1 MNTAYW
7 TEAVEAPARRVTD
20 PPRSAAITAF
30 YEVEQVPTSL
40 VEFRSRGLV
49 LVVGTLERVRDVA
62 DRLPV
67 EVPSVLLATDVPG
80 PEKGARGQRIIC
92 GKLSHLTGYLGR
104 FDAFLSGP
112 GGAAVNLAELAG
124 LEQPHFD
131 LVLDLA
137 ADPLFGVETPPLG
150 YFRPE
155 SDAELAEAL
164 ALLPE
169 MAGQFDKPKFF
180 NLDTDICA
188 HGASGLTGCTRC
200 LDGCTTGAITSLGD
214 MIEVNPYLCQGVGVC
229 VSACPS
235 GALSYAF
242 PQPRDLLKAIKAA
255 LAAYF
260 EAGGKRPVIA
270 LHDEQLGARYLGER
284 MAQAPENLIPVQVEE
299 TASVG
304 MDVWLAALAYGA
316 AGVILYTTPAVPQR
330 VTREL
335 DRQLDYA
342 RSILTG
348 MGHAP
353 GRLSRVLLDDGAGDD
368 PFAAARQPAAD
379 WPPASF
385 LTFNAKRNTLGLAL
399 DHLFR
404 NAPAP
409 AREVALAPGAP
420 FGEVLVNTDA
430 CTLCMACAQVC
441 PSSALTD
448 NPESVQLRF
457 IEDNCVQCG
466 LCQTACPEEA
476 VSLRPRLLYDGPERR
491 QARVLNE
498 EAPFHC
504 VSCGAPFATAS
515 VITRMLDQLSG
526 HRMFQSEEQQ
536 RRLQMCGDCRV
547 RDMFRKE
554 QQGEVFGDQGG
565 VQ

>member
-7 TEAVEAPARRVTD
+7 TQPEEAPARRITD
-20 PPRSAAITAF
+20 PQRSAAITAF
-30 YEVEQVPTSL
+30 YEAEQVPTSL

-49 LVVGTLERVRDVA
+49 LVAGALDQVRRVA
-62 DRLPV
+62 DRLPA
-67 EVPSVLLATDVPG
+67 EVPSVLFATDVPG
-80 PEKGARGQRIIC
+80 PQKGTQGQRIIC
-92 GKLSHLTGYLGR
+92 GRLSQLVGYLGH
-104 FDAFLSGP
+104 FDAFISGP
-112 GGAAVNLAELAG
+112 GGASLNLAELAG

-131 LVLDLA
+131 LVLDLG
-137 ADPLFGVETPPLG
+137 DEPLLGVETPPLG

-155 SDAELAEAL
+155 TEAELSDTL

-169 MAGQFDKPKFF
+169 MAGEFDKPKFF

-200 LDGCTTGAITSLGD
+200 LDGCTTGAITSLGE

-229 VSACPS
+229 VSACPT
-235 GALSYAF
+235 GALTYAF

-255 LAAYF
+255 LAAYQ
-260 EAGGKRPVIA
+260 EAGGERPVIA

-284 MAQAPENLIPVQVEE
+284 MAQAPENIIPVQVEE

-304 MDVWLAALAYGA
+304 MDVWLATLAYGA
-316 AGVILYTTPAVPQR
+316 AGVILYTTPAVPDR

-342 RSILTG
+342 RDMLAG
-348 MGHAP
+348 MGHEP
-353 GRLSRVLLDDGAGDD
+353 GRLNRVNLDAACEEPFIGAGQ
-368 PFAAARQPAAD
+368 RGAD

-404 NAPAP
+404 HAPAP
-409 AREVALAPGAP
+409 AHEVPLAPGAP

-457 IEDNCVQCG
+457 VEDNCVQCG
-466 LCQTACPEEA
+466 LCETACPEDA

-491 QARVLNE
+491 QTRVLNE

-526 HRMFQSEEQQ
+526 HRMFQSEDQQ

-547 RDMFRKE
+547 KDMFRKE
-554 QQGEVFGDQGG
+554 QQGEAYGDQGG